1 MMERRVREEWTEEM
15 RRKQVKRVKDER
27 KKLKEEEEG

>member
-1 MMERRVREEWTEEM
+1 MREEWTEEM